1 MLVVWVCVCLCACAC
16 ACVCM
21 YKVYLT
27 TDTWNP
33 GLEITTFD
41 AFSSIIPGP
50 YPQNLEETPGIL
62 VRTLALVDQF
72 GHQLSLEWL

>member
-1 MLVVWVCVCLCACAC
+1 MLVVWVFVCLCACV
-16 ACVCM
+16 CVYM
-21 YKVYLT
+21 YKICLT

-72 GHQLSLEWL
+72 GQQLSLEWL